1 MPLLARYEHPEHRP
15 EYSTLV
21 VRGTPWTTD
30 LPPELAHLDLDL
42 LDEDAFAGW
51 PQGDLGGAG
60 NGWVLATTT
69 NLNHVVLEAHDAA
82 PPPSD
87 ERWGDVMESPLRSGG
102 LGVNLTQV
110 IESEPMRGV
119 RLGPAGLYRV
129 RMSRRRLDDRWHWL
143 LQFWPAG
150 GVLEPPRGLFREPR
164 SAQDDDLESD
174 LAMDLV
180 AIALWSPGQASKAD
194 LAERLL
200 VSTQAIDAALEYAL
214 RYDLLHVDDR
224 AASTVSITP
233 VDKRPPEERDPFAAA
248 RERRAAL
255 EAWAKAN
262 GKRINVRANPHP
274 RSGNDSAAAISM
286 TVPLPKTPR
295 PERPGD

>member
-1 MPLLARYEHPEHRP
+1 MPLLARYEHAGHRP

-21 VRGTPWTTD
+21 VRGTPWTKD
-30 LPPELAHLDLDL
+30 LPAHLAHLNLDL

-69 NLNHVVLEAHDAA
+69 ALNHVVLEAHDAA

-87 ERWGDVMESPLRSGG
+87 EQWGDVMESPLLSGG

-110 IESEPMRGV
+110 IENGPMRGV
-119 RLGPAGLYRV
+119 RLGPSGLYRV

-150 GVLEPPRGLFREPR
+150 GVLVPPRRLSRGPR
-164 SAQDDDLESD
+164 SARDGDLDSD

-180 AIALWSPGQASKAD
+180 AMALWSPGRAAKAD

-200 VSTQAIDAALEYAL
+200 VSAADIDAALAYAL
-214 RYDLLHVDDR
+214 RYELLHVDDR
-224 AASTVSITP
+224 AASTVSISP

-255 EAWAKAN
+255 QAWAKAN
-262 GKRINVRANPHP
+262 GIKVNQR
-274 RSGNDSAAAISM
+274 GNI
-286 TVPLPKTPR
+286 P
-295 PERPGD
+295 PEVQEQFRRHQGPIG